1 MIKRLK
7 RNCLLTVILFLA
19 FVSIDNVYG
28 QFIDDDLYTKRHFYG
43 FNIGVDL
50 GLINQFEGS
59 PLIGYR
65 ITPRIHAGVGGKY
78 QYYYDKRVGNVFKGH
93 IFGPLVFTDIIA
105 IRSLDELMP
114 FRFIDGSVVLHAE
127 MNYLNLPTEYFA
139 MPDEHPGSK
148 RFFRPTWLAGAGLQR
163 KAGSESFLQIMLMF
177 DFSDHSPRV
186 YSNPVLRFGFLF

>member
-1 MIKRLK
+1 MIKRL
-7 RNCLLTVILFLA
+7 NQNSILTVILFLA
-19 FVSIDNVYG
+19 FICITNASG
-28 QFIDDDLYTKRHFYG
+28 QLVDDETYAKRHFFG
-43 FNIGVDL
+43 FNIGIDM

-65 ITPRIHAGVGGKY
+65 ITQRIHAGVGGKY
-78 QYYYDKRVGNVFKGH
+78 QYYYDKRLGNVFKGH
-93 IFGPLVFTDIIA
+93 IFGPVAFADIIA
-105 IRSLDELMP
+105 IKSLDELIP

-139 MPDEHPGSK
+139 IQDEHARSK

-163 KAGSESFLQIMLMF
+163 KAGPDSFLQIMLMF
-177 DFSDHSPRV
+177 DFSDHSPKV